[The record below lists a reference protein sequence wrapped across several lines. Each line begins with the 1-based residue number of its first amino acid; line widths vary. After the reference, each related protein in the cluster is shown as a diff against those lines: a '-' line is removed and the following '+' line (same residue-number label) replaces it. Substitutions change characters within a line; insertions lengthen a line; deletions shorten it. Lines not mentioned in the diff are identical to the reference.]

1 MIKFLYKEKTPFKLD
16 LIPMINVVFL
26 LLIFF
31 MLTSTNSKQTK
42 KVELPNAKTAE
53 KSSKQYLTMTIDKK
67 GSLELEGKALTLEVL
82 PAHLKEKMNE
92 KKNTVVSINADKNID
107 FELFGKVIEL
117 AKQAG
122 AEDFML
128 ATGVEKPEANSFV
141 EKKL

>member
-1 MIKFLYKEKTPFKLD
+1 MIRFPYKEKSPFKLD

-31 MLTSTNSKQTK
+31 MLTSTTTLQTK
-42 KVELPNAKTAE
+42 KVELPTAKTAE
-53 KSSKQYLTMTIDKK
+53 KNSKQFLIMTIDKN
-67 GSLELEGKALTLEVL
+67 GSLELDGKAVTMEALPVHLEKKVG
-82 PAHLKEKMNE
+82 E
-92 KKNTVVSINADKNID
+92 KKNTVISIHADKVIE

-128 ATGVEKPEANSFV
+128 ATENDRSDKDA
-141 EKKL
+141 

>member
-1 MIKFLYKEKTPFKLD
+1 MIRFPYKEKSTFKLD

-31 MLTSTNSKQTK
+31 MLTSTTSLQVK
-42 KVELPNAKTAE
+42 KVELPKAKTAE
-53 KSSKQYLTMTIDKK
+53 KNSKQFLTVTIDKN
-67 GSLELEGKALTLEVL
+67 GFLELDGKAVTIEVL
-82 PAHLKEKMNE
+82 PVHLE
-92 KKNTVVSINADKNID
+92 KKVAEKQNAVISIHADKVIE

-128 ATGVEKPEANSFV
+128 ATENDKSD
-141 EKKL
+141 KDS

>member
-1 MIKFLYKEKTPFKLD
+1 MIRFPYKEKAPFKLD

-31 MLTSTNSKQTK
+31 MLTSTTTLQSKQ
-42 KVELPNAKTAE
+42 VELPTAKTAE
-53 KSSKQYLTMTIDKK
+53 KNSKQFLIMTIDKN
-67 GSLELEGKALTLEVL
+67 GFLELDGKAMTIEAL
-82 PAHLKEKMNE
+82 PAHLEKKVSE
-92 KKNTVVSINADKNID
+92 KKNTVISIHADKAIE

-128 ATGVEKPEANSFV
+128 ATENDRSGKDT
-141 EKKL
+141 

>member
-1 MIKFLYKEKTPFKLD
+1 MIRFPYKEKAPFKLD

-31 MLTSTNSKQTK
+31 MLTSTTTLQSK
-42 KVELPNAKTAE
+42 KVELPTAKTAE
-53 KSSKQYLTMTIDKK
+53 KNSKQFLIMTIDKN
-67 GSLELEGKALTLEVL
+67 GSLELDGTAMTIEAL
-82 PAHLKEKMNE
+82 PAHLEKKVNE
-92 KKNTVVSINADKNID
+92 KKNTVISIHADKAIE

-128 ATGVEKPEANSFV
+128 ATENDRSGKDT
-141 EKKL
+141 

>member
-1 MIKFLYKEKTPFKLD
+1 MIRFPYKEKSPFKLD

-31 MLTSTNSKQTK
+31 MLTSTTTLQSK
-42 KVELPNAKTAE
+42 KVELPTAKTAE
-53 KSSKQYLTMTIDKK
+53 KNSKQFLIMTIDKN
-67 GSLELEGKALTLEVL
+67 GSLELDGKAVTIESL
-82 PAHLKEKMNE
+82 PAHLEKKVGE
-92 KKNTVVSINADKNID
+92 KKNMVISIHADKVIE

-128 ATGVEKPEANSFV
+128 ATENDMSDKDA
-141 EKKL
+141 

>member
-1 MIKFLYKEKTPFKLD
+1 MIRFPYKEKSPFKLD

-31 MLTSTNSKQTK
+31 MLTSTTTLQSKQ
-42 KVELPNAKTAE
+42 VEVPTAKTAE
-53 KSSKQYLTMTIDKK
+53 KNSKQFLIMTIDKN
-67 GSLELEGKALTLEVL
+67 GSLELDGKAVTMEAL
-82 PAHLKEKMNE
+82 PAHLEKKVGE
-92 KKNTVVSINADKNID
+92 KKNTVISIHADKVIE

-128 ATGVEKPEANSFV
+128 ATENDRSDKDS
-141 EKKL
+141 L

>member
-1 MIKFLYKEKTPFKLD
+1 MIQFPYKEKEPFKLD

-31 MLTSTNSKQTK
+31 MLTSTTPTKQKTK
-42 KVELPNAKTAE
+42 IDLPKVKTAE
-53 KSSKQYLTMTIDKK
+53 KNSKQLLVMTIDKN
-67 GSLELEGKALTLEVL
+67 GSMQLDGKAVTFEVL
-82 PAHLKEKMNE
+82 PAHLEKKISE
-92 KKNTVVSINADKNID
+92 KKNTVISIHADKIIE

-128 ATGVEKPEANSFV
+128 ATGVDKPATES
-141 EKKL
+141 

>member
-1 MIKFLYKEKTPFKLD
+1 MIRFPYKEKAPFKLD

-31 MLTSTNSKQTK
+31 MLTSTTTLQSKQ
-42 KVELPNAKTAE
+42 VELPTAKTAE
-53 KSSKQYLTMTIDKK
+53 KNSKQFLIMTIDKN
-67 GSLELEGKALTLEVL
+67 GSLELGGKAMTIEAL
-82 PAHLKEKMNE
+82 PAHLEKKVSE
-92 KKNTVVSINADKNID
+92 KKNTVISIHADKAIE

-128 ATGVEKPEANSFV
+128 ATEKDKSD
-141 EKKL
+141 KDS

>member
-1 MIKFLYKEKTPFKLD
+1 MIQFPYKEKEPFKLD

-31 MLTSTNSKQTK
+31 MLTSTTPTKQKTK
-42 KVELPNAKTAE
+42 IDLPKVKTAE
-53 KSSKQYLTMTIDKK
+53 KNRKQFLVMTIDKN
-67 GSLELEGKALTLEVL
+67 GSMQLDGKAVTFEVL
-82 PAHLKEKMNE
+82 PAHLEKKISE
-92 KKNTVVSINADKNID
+92 KKNTVISIHADKIIE

-128 ATGVEKPEANSFV
+128 ATGVEKSATES
-141 EKKL
+141 

>member
-1 MIKFLYKEKTPFKLD
+1 MIRFPYKEKSTFKLD

-31 MLTSTNSKQTK
+31 MLTSTTSLQVK
-42 KVELPNAKTAE
+42 KVELPKAKTAE
-53 KSSKQYLTMTIDKK
+53 KNSKQFLTVTIDKN
-67 GSLELEGKALTLEVL
+67 GSLELDGKAVTIEALPVHLEKKV
-82 PAHLKEKMNE
+82 AE
-92 KKNTVVSINADKNID
+92 KKNAVISIHADKVIE

-128 ATGVEKPEANSFV
+128 ATENDRSGKDS
-141 EKKL
+141 

>member
-1 MIKFLYKEKTPFKLD
+1 MIRFPYKEKAPFKLD

-31 MLTSTNSKQTK
+31 MLTSTTTRQSK
-42 KVELPNAKTAE
+42 KVELPIAKTAE
-53 KSSKQYLTMTIDKK
+53 KNSKEFLVMTIDKN
-67 GSLELEGKALTLEVL
+67 GSLELDGKAVTFEALPTHLEKKVS
-82 PAHLKEKMNE
+82 E
-92 KKNTVVSINADKNID
+92 KKNTVISIHADKGIE

-128 ATGVEKPEANSFV
+128 ATRNDKPDKDS
-141 EKKL
+141 